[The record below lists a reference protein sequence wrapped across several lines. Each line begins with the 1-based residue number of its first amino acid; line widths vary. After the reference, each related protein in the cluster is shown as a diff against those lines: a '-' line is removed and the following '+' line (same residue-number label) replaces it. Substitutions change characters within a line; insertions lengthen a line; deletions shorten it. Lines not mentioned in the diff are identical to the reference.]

1 MRKRF
6 PLKGMVIALLSS
18 VLVFALIAC
27 EGAPGEP
34 GNPGLPGPPGNP
46 GNPGAQGI
54 QGIQGSA
61 GEPGFSGLPGN
72 PGNPG
77 ASGPPGPQG
86 IAGSDGEDA
95 VSPSARLTSSKDM
108 IATAGDPFTVS
119 GSGFQANEPVTLL
132 IQVNQTLQIIIG
144 GARGAQVVA
153 NEAGAFSIDF
163 PEIGGRA
170 TSLER
175 ALGVRSLAANGIL
188 GSRASTPIKV
198 IDEAPDVPAID
209 TTLAAG
215 AAVVGERISLWG
227 SGFNANEAVV
237 MLAVGA
243 SGGSDRIVASAMAN
257 DSGAFATDATNTM
270 EIGVYTLKAIGSSG
284 STATAP
290 LVILESK

>member
-27 EGAPGEP
+27 EGAPGLP
-34 GNPGLPGPPGNP
+34 GEPGLPGPPGNP

-54 QGIQGSA
+54 QGPA
-61 GEPGFSGLPGN
+61 GEPGFPGLPGN

-77 ASGPPGPQG
+77 AAGPPGPQG
-86 IAGSDGEDA
+86 IAGMDGKDA
-95 VSPSARLTSSKDM
+95 TSPSAKLASSKDV

-163 PEIGGRA
+163 PEIGGRD

-175 ALGVRSLAANGIL
+175 ALGTRTG
-188 GSRASTPIKV
+188 
-198 IDEAPDVPAID
+198 ED
-209 TTLAAG
+209 T
-215 AAVVGERISLWG
+215 
-227 SGFNANEAVV
+227 SGLPSQHELLFR
-237 MLAVGA
+237 LLL
-243 SGGSDRIVASAMAN
+243 
-257 DSGAFATDATNTM
+257 
-270 EIGVYTLKAIGSSG
+270 LKKKK
-284 STATAP
+284 T
-290 LVILESK
+290 KK